1 MSIMDYSGPAS
12 GVRCGAAVEMP
23 IADRP
28 LHRLAAVRRQQ
39 GISHRTLAR
48 RLNIEVSRVKSQE
61 RENADMWLSTLYE
74 WQRSLEVPVGELL
87 IDSNDPL
94 SAPVMKRAQMVRL
107 MKTATAIL
115 ERTQQLAI
123 RRMAQMLV
131 EQLLEIMPEL
141 QGVTPWHAVG
151 KRRTQDEIGLA
162 ALRGLSVDWLRT
174 LCD

>member
-12 GVRCGAAVEMP
+12 GARCGAAVEMP
-23 IADRP
+23 IVDRP

-74 WQRSLEVPVGELL
+74 WQKSLEVPVNELL

-115 ERTQQLAI
+115 ERTQQVAI

-141 QGVTPWHAVG
+141 KGVTPWHAVG